1 MRRVEQISLQR
12 ESQSAFLPGQIL
24 KGDLNDYVNDDDDEN
39 VDIFYL
45 LRMQMNI
52 CQSYLLIV
60 QRKTMADVYSA
71 EIP

>member
-24 KGDLNDYVNDDDDEN
+24 KGGLNDYVNDDDDEN
-39 VDIFYL
+39 VVIFYL

-71 EIP
+71 EIL

>member
-12 ESQSAFLPGQIL
+12 ESQSAFLLGQIL

-45 LRMQMNI
+45 LRMQMII
-52 CQSYLLIV
+52 CQCYLLTL

-71 EIP
+71 EIL